1 MSSADASLR
10 QQLATL
16 YQLQE
21 HDSGLLSIRKQLQ
34 DIPRQIAQL
43 EASVVKSSEDI
54 AAVAAELSEAE
65 KAQRSKN
72 AALEMNA
79 VQREKY
85 QAEQREVTSNEAY
98 SALERQIEFLDR
110 QDAETED
117 EILVLMEETDR
128 LNAALAEMEAV
139 AAQEREN
146 HAEQKAALQNRQRDL
161 ENEMAENLAERKAF
175 LPKIDSRLLAQYHRW
190 IERQQMPFVALGL
203 KGTCGSCRIAI
214 QPQTLKEAQKYQK
227 LVYCS
232 SCKRA
237 LYVQPPSDAVG

>member
-34 DIPRQIAQL
+34 DIPRQIEQL
-43 EASVVKSSEDI
+43 EASVVKSSAHI
-54 AAVAAELSEAE
+54 AAAAAELAEAE

-128 LNAALAEMEAV
+128 LNAALAEMEAG

-161 ENEMAENLAERKAF
+161 ENEMAENLAARKAF

-237 LYVQPPSDAVG
+237 LYVQPPSDAAG

>member
-34 DIPRQIAQL
+34 DIPRQIEQL
-43 EASVVKSSEDI
+43 EASVVKSSAHI
-54 AAVAAELSEAE
+54 AAAAAELAEAE

-161 ENEMAENLAERKAF
+161 ENEMAENLAARKAF

-237 LYVQPPSDAVG
+237 LYVQPPPDAAG

>member
-1 MSSADASLR
+1 MSSTDASLR

-34 DIPRQIAQL
+34 DIPRQIEQL
-43 EASVVKSSEDI
+43 EASVVKSSADI
-54 AAVAAELSEAE
+54 AAAAAELAEAE

-117 EILVLMEETDR
+117 EILALMEETDR

-139 AAQEREN
+139 ASQEREN
-146 HAEQKAALQNRQRDL
+146 HAEQKAALQNRRRDL
-161 ENEMAENLAERKAF
+161 ENEMAENLAARKAF